1 MLNRSRFCSSRNNG
15 TRATVGASIVNNPD
29 TNSGYIG
36 IRAFRDAVISG
47 NTVDTACVVLT
58 DCGGIYAEAPDNLA
72 LNTRIENN
80 TIANVGRSQRLAW
93 GIYLDN
99 RANTTTVTGNLV
111 SNSGNGM
118 LINGG
123 HDNIVS
129 GNTFSASTQSHIQMV
144 ENSGGG
150 VRNNSV
156 TGNTFS
162 ARNGEETY
170 RISSDVGVSS
180 VAQFATYD
188 RNGYNSSSAAFANY
202 NGERISYAQ
211 WKSRTGQD
219 AASTFTSP

>member
-1 MLNRSRFCSSRNNG
+1 MKSSGWPSSR
-15 TRATVGASIVNNPD
+15 TKARWATVGASIVNNTV

-36 IRAFRDAVISG
+36 IRAFRNAIIAG
-47 NTVDTACVVLT
+47 NTVDTACAVLT
-58 DCGGIYAEAPDNLA
+58 DCGGIYTEAPDNLA

-80 TIANVGRSQRLAW
+80 TVTNVGRSQRLAW

-99 RANTTTVTGNLV
+99 RSNAVTVSGNTV
-111 SNSGNGM
+111 SSSGNGM

-123 HDNIVS
+123 HDNAIS
-129 GNTFSASTQSHIQMV
+129 GNTFSTSTQAHIQMV
-144 ENSGGG
+144 EGGSGG

-180 VAQFATYD
+180 VAQFASYD
-188 RNGYNSSSAAFANY
+188 RNGYTSSSAAFANY
-202 NGERISYAQ
+202 NGARIGYAQ
-211 WKSRTGQD
+211 WKANTGQD
-219 AASTFTSP
+219 AASTFTVP